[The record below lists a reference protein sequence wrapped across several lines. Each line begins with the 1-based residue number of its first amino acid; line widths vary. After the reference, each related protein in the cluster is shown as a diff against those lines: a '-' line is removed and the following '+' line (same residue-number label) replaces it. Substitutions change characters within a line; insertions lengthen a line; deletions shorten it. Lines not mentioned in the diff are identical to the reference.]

1 MNENIGFIGLG
12 KMGLPMA
19 MNLLKN
25 GYYVFG
31 SDVNENALIELQAL
45 GGKTGGVKD
54 WIDKVKYVV
63 LMLPSSVIV
72 NKVVE
77 EIIDARS
84 SSTPKDQ
91 DSLIII
97 DMSSS
102 YPADTRENSS
112 KLEPYNIGFVD
123 APVSGGVKKAVDGTL
138 TIMAGGSAEQFEK
151 CKRLLESMGTSI
163 TLVGPSGSG
172 HLIKSINNYLSATH
186 LLASCEAVQLLENF
200 GVVPEKAVNVINQST
215 GRSGSTEYKFPSFIL
230 TETYNSGFSLELIKK
245 DIGMANQLFKD
256 ADAATSLPKIV
267 FQKFSEASN
276 ALYKD
281 ADHTEINKFVSSYLL
296 KRGILNEE
304 NEEIVPGGSCS
315 GNDVHPRG
323 VRQF

>member
-1 MNENIGFIGLG
+1 MKENIGFIGLG

-19 MNLLKN
+19 KNLLKN
-25 GYYVFG
+25 GYHVFG
-31 SDVNENALIELQAL
+31 ADVNENALAELEAL
-45 GGKTGGVKD
+45 GGNIGSMKD
-54 WIDKVKYVV
+54 WIHKVQYVA

-77 EIIDARS
+77 EIIDSRS
-84 SSTPKDQ
+84 LVPLQDQ
-91 DSLIII
+91 NPLMLI

-102 YPADTRENSS
+102 YPVDTKENSR

-138 TIMAGGSAEQFEK
+138 TIMAGGSEEHYEK
-151 CKRLLESMGTSI
+151 CKRLLMALGSNIS
-163 TLVGPSGSG
+163 LVGPSGSG
-172 HLIKSINNYLSATH
+172 HLIKAINNYLSATH

-200 GVVPEKAVNVINQST
+200 GVESEKAINVINQST

-256 ADAATSLPKIV
+256 ADAATSLPEIV
-267 FQKFSEASN
+267 YQKFSEASN
-276 ALYKD
+276 SLDKE
-281 ADHTEINKFVSSYLL
+281 ADHTEINKFVSNYLL
-296 KRGILNEE
+296 KRGIINDKNEE
-304 NEEIVPGGSCS
+304 VVPGGSGS
-315 GNDVHPRG
+315 GNDVRPGG

>member
-1 MNENIGFIGLG
+1 MNVNIGFIGLG

-19 MNLLKN
+19 KNLLKN
-25 GYYVFG
+25 GYHVFG
-31 SDVNENALIELQAL
+31 ADVSENALIELQAL
-45 GGKTGGVKD
+45 GGDTGSMKD
-54 WIDKVKYVV
+54 WIHKVQYIV

-84 SSTPKDQ
+84 SGMLKDQ
-91 DSLIII
+91 ESLMII

-102 YPADTRENSS
+102 YPADTKENSS
-112 KLEPYNIGFVD
+112 KLEAHNIGLVD
-123 APVSGGVKKAVDGTL
+123 APVSGGVKKAVDGSL

-151 CKRLLESMGTSI
+151 CKRLLHAMGSNI
-163 TLVGPSGSG
+163 SLVGPSGSG
-172 HLIKSINNYLSATH
+172 HLIKAINNYLSATH
-186 LLASCEAVQLLENF
+186 LLASCEALQLLENF

-256 ADAATSLPKIV
+256 ADAATSLPQIV
-267 FQKFSEASN
+267 YQKFNEASN
-276 ALYKD
+276 ALDKE

-304 NEEIVPGGSCS
+304 NEEIVPGGSGS
-315 GNDVHPRG
+315 GNDVHPRS